1 MILAPC
7 KWNWIERYI
16 HLMFAAVIKLCNFS
30 TDFLFISFEYF
41 AEIFTANIHQ
51 TFICFHTLLDFYA
64 NLGLFNKKCSDHLG
78 NIHLFVSFDFAVFAF
93 ALYLSIFVRRT
104 CRNAFVLLTIFSN
117 LWREKKLGTPSVCEN
132 PLTPTCQQKE
142 GITVNSLILR
152 FNDMFAC
159 SNITFQFVLC

>member
-1 MILAPC
+1 MC
-7 KWNWIERYI
+7 C
-16 HLMFAAVIKLCNFS
+16 M
-30 TDFLFISFEYF
+30 
-41 AEIFTANIHQ
+41 
-51 TFICFHTLLDFYA
+51 
-64 NLGLFNKKCSDHLG
+64 NKAD
-78 NIHLFVSFDFAVFAF
+78 F

-104 CRNAFVLLTIFSN
+104 RRNPFVLLTIFSN

-159 SNITFQFVLC
+159 SNITFYTNIFRVKSNLTLFKYNISL